1 MNKKIAL
8 AFGSFVALSI
18 SSLAD
23 AQPFRACTGP
33 GCIQT
38 NANTGT
44 SGAFDIARTEVARQ
58 GDDLVFHHRLVGTA
72 GSAKP
77 AATGQLGGASVHAYV
92 WPTSLDSAA
101 AGFEAQQGILAL
113 AVTAHPDF
121 DDTPKADENHDGKP
135 DNDGAEW
142 HAHWV
147 VLAPDEACGKGGLK
161 VKDIPAGARPKL
173 PANWPELPLLID
185 SPPYTLTLNDRELD
199 VHVPAASLAANGAF
213 RFDGVT
219 AELRVNDKTQ
229 APLLCVTHVH
239 DVASGNLSLPGQ
251 AALP

>member
-1 MNKKIAL
+1 MDKKIAL
-8 AFGSFVALSI
+8 ALGSLVVPSI
-18 SSLAD
+18 NSLAD

-38 NANTGT
+38 RANPGT
-44 SGAFDIARTEVARQ
+44 SETFDIARTEIAKQ
-58 GDDLVFHHRLVGTA
+58 DDDLVFHHRLMGTA

-77 AATGQLGGASVHAYV
+77 AATGQLGGAAVYGYV

-101 AGFEAQQGILAL
+101 AGFEAQQGLLAL

-121 DDTPKADENHDGKP
+121 DDTPKADENRDGRP

-147 VLAPDEACGKGGLK
+147 VLAPDEACGKGALK

-185 SPPYTLTLNDRELD
+185 SPPYTLKLNDRELD
-199 VHVPAASLAANGAF
+199 VRIPTASLAANGAF

-219 AELRVNDKTQ
+219 AELRVNDKIQ
-229 APLLCVTHVH
+229 APLLCVTRVH
-239 DVASGNLSLPGQ
+239 DVASGNLSLPGL
-251 AALP
+251 AVLP